1 MPKRSDN
8 STGWL
13 KASLQPTLVLAAGIP
28 ISLLL
33 LGVAGVP
40 MRIAG
45 NPFGLGF
52 IEWEINPDRQAVP
65 DRIPSLLPA
74 DETLVATS
82 ENLEP

>member
-1 MPKRSDN
+1 MPEGSDN
-8 STGWL
+8 STNRL
-13 KASLQPTLVLAAGIP
+13 KATLRPALVLAAGIP

-52 IEWEINPDRQAVP
+52 IEWEINPDRQAIP
-65 DRIPSLLPA
+65 DGRPSFSPS
-74 DETLVATS
+74 DETLIATA